1 MLRKLTKQF
10 IAVLVGNLVYFFALM
25 PHLALAGQHRPGR
38 LDLGLLVDF
47 WVCVA
52 FYGIIEM
59 LDRRLRRNKAH
70 TVGRKI

>member
-25 PHLALAGQHRPGR
+25 PHLPLAGQHRPDR

-52 FYGIIEM
+52 FYGVIEM
-59 LDRRLRRNKAH
+59 LDRRLRRDKAPPAD
-70 TVGRKI
+70 RKI